1 VLHGI
6 AASEIALGFGACSK
20 DYRNG
25 VRLQCEFTLPHQS
38 GSEELDVFGMAL
50 GEPATPGAGIVH
62 HSTRNMLRS
71 LTPTQLPGSAA
82 TIHSQPCR
90 LVEDTPERNAPMLQP

>member
-1 VLHGI
+1 MNAFMLPHELAIRADIQQGCEAAFVLHGI

-38 GSEELDVFGMAL
+38 GSRELDVFGMA
-50 GEPATPGAGIVH
+50 PDKSASHMIGI
-62 HSTRNMLRS
+62 
-71 LTPTQLPGSAA
+71 A
-82 TIHSQPCR
+82 
-90 LVEDTPERNAPMLQP
+90 